1 MKTKDALS
9 PQVLRGKDAYFC
21 QLITKTAVFRMLILS
36 NY

>member
-9 PQVLRGKDAYFC
+9 PQVLRGEDAYFC
-21 QLITKTAVFRMLILS
+21 QPITKIAVFRMLILS